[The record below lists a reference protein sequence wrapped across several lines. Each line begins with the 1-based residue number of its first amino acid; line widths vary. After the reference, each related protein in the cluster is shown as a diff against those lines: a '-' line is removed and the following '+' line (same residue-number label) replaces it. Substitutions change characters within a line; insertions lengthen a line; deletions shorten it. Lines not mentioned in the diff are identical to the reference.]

1 MFIIRKFGFVIGWLK
16 HCLFNK
22 RVSVL
27 SFVNSNCQLSKKATI
42 YRHARI
48 NKVSVA
54 DYSYI
59 GKGTII
65 HNTNIGRFCSVS
77 DYCVIG
83 LPAHYISTISSSPLF
98 NFRKN
103 GTKSSWVSKNMRD
116 IPFDVEI
123 GNDVWIGY
131 GAMIAGPVKIGNG
144 AVVAG
149 GAVVTKDVPPYAIV
163 GGVPA
168 KVIRYRFSQDVVDEL
183 DRLQWWNLPDDVL
196 KKNLDLFQKED
207 ITLDDLKQ
215 FKTE

>member
-1 MFIIRKFGFVIGWLK
+1 MLIFRKFGFIIGWLK

-27 SFVNSNCQLSKKATI
+27 SFVNNNCQISKKAVI
-42 YRHARI
+42 YLRSRL
-48 NKVSVA
+48 NNVSID

-59 GKGTII
+59 GRGDII
-65 HNTNIGRFCSVS
+65 HNATIGKFCSLS
-77 DYCVIG
+77 DFCVIG
-83 LPAHYISTISSSPLF
+83 LPVHFISTISSSPLF
-98 NFRKN
+98 NYRKN
-103 GTKSSWVSKNMRD
+103 GTKSSWVIQNMRE

-131 GAMIAGPVKIGNG
+131 GAMITGPARIGNG

-168 KVIRYRFSQDVVDEL
+168 KVIRYRFPQEVIDEL
-183 DRLQWWNLPDDVL
+183 NKLQWWNLPEDVL
-196 KKNLDLFQKED
+196 KKNLDLFQKEE
-207 ITLDDLKQ
+207 ITLDDLKR
-215 FKTE
+215 FKIE

>member
-1 MFIIRKFGFVIGWLK
+1 MLIIQKFSFIIGWFR

-22 RVSVL
+22 KVSVL
-27 SFVNSNCQLSKKATI
+27 SFVNDNCRISKKAVV

-48 NKVSVA
+48 NKVSIG

-59 GKGTII
+59 GKSTII
-65 HNTNIGRFCSVS
+65 HDTTIGKFCSIS
-77 DYCVIG
+77 DCCVIG
-83 LPAHYISTISSSPLF
+83 LPAHFISTISSSPLF
-98 NFRKN
+98 NYRKN
-103 GTKSSWVSKNMRD
+103 GTKASWVHMDMRE

-131 GAMIAGPVKIGNG
+131 GAMIAGPVRIGDG

-168 KVIRYRFSQDVVDEL
+168 KVIRYRFSQEVIDEL
-183 DRLQWWNLPDDVL
+183 NGLQWWNLPDDVL

-207 ITLDDLKQ
+207 IALEDLKS

>member
-1 MFIIRKFGFVIGWLK
+1 MFIIRKFGFIIGWFQ

-27 SFVNSNCQLSKKATI
+27 SFVNNNCHISKKATI

-48 NKVSVA
+48 NKVSIG

-65 HNTNIGRFCSVS
+65 HDTTIGRFCSIS

-83 LPAHYISTISSSPLF
+83 LPAHFISTISSSPLF
-98 NFRKN
+98 NYRKN
-103 GTKSSWVSKNMRD
+103 GTKSTWVTKNMRS

-149 GAVVTKDVPPYAIV
+149 DAVVTKDVPPYAIV

-168 KVIRYRFSQDVVDEL
+168 KVIRYRFPQGVIDEL
-183 DRLQWWNLPDDVL
+183 NRLQWWSLPDNIL
-196 KKNLDLFQKED
+196 KKNLELFQKED
-207 ITLDDLKQ
+207 ITLEDLRN